1 MQLSTET
8 IKGLWGVIAIVVGTF
23 CTWAGWNI
31 KALIDKKQR
40 ASEKETALEKDQEE
54 LHQKI
59 DNLIDLQT
67 ETAKLQER
75 RMDIITEGLD
85 ISLSSSEVILE
96 GLHES
101 KLVNGPSEIQR
112 KNIKDFKN
120 KLFHLG
126 LEKPQEDFNPV
137 EALQNF
143 KAKDKKEKS

>member
-1 MQLSTET
+1 MQLDSET
-8 IKGLWGVIAIVVGTF
+8 IKGLWGVIAIVIGAF
-23 CTWAGWNI
+23 CTWVGWTI
-31 KALIDKKQR
+31 KALIDKKQK
-40 ASEKETALEKDQEE
+40 AAEKKTALEIDQEN

-137 EALQNF
+137 QALQNF
-143 KAKDKKEKS
+143 KEKDTKK